1 MKITSMKRILTIL
14 FGLLFMLL
22 LLSAQTI
29 SKSNETPVADSLKI
43 GHFSKNEPV
52 VLNKGTSCS
61 AVVYV
66 SNRDM
71 DKLTFK
77 WEITPE
83 ALYDSYACQGVKVSE
98 PVSGLINGEGD
109 SISFRAPLRAGA
121 YRLFAHVYD
130 GSGNFSTADLPFFV
144 SPDLNGASD
153 LGRYTSRTLNLL
165 NSSTPERKNHVKI
178 LVYGQS
184 ISEQEW
190 WLAVK
195 KHVEEKFPNA
205 DIDMRNL
212 AIGGFAAQYL
222 YKTTEMDV
230 SAFYPDLVLLHIYGD
245 PVYYDSVLYTIRS
258 RTAAEVAIMTD
269 HYTGPNKWS
278 DTMSY
283 HLLPSMADR
292 YNCEIINI
300 RDSWKEF
307 LEESRLEP
315 SALLSDQVH
324 LNRYGNLVMAEL
336 VKQVFQYKQEFP
348 PDPFGLSKTYSPG
361 EDLVFR
367 GKTLTMPFYGNR
379 VVVKTGRATEKNP
392 DSIQVLVD
400 GLPPSSFPGVYFMSR
415 PANPDG
421 RKWPWLLPAMVRI
434 RHSVPWIS
442 EEWKCTFLDAEPPY
456 NDFSFSITGSVTGN
470 DGSGN
475 SREDFWS
482 GSGRAIIKGGDIE
495 SGGDW
500 HLNRSYKVLK
510 TTVGNNDFVT
520 WKTFP
525 IGRDYV
531 SESLADDKNGE
542 AGQVLFQGIPN
553 SNHVLKLRK
562 TGKKAP
568 VIKEITVYRPLLNK

>member
-1 MKITSMKRILTIL
+1 MKRIHTIL
-14 FGLLFMLL
+14 FGLFFLKLL
-22 LLSAQTI
+22 LYGQGSM
-29 SKSNETPVADSLKI
+29 KSNETPFADSIKI
-43 GHFSKNEPV
+43 GHFSKHESV
-52 VLNKGTSCS
+52 VLNKGTSYS
-61 AVVYV
+61 AVVYAHGP
-66 SNRDM
+66 DM
-71 DKLTFK
+71 DKLKYK
-77 WEITPE
+77 WEIRQEEVYNSITKQE
-83 ALYDSYACQGVKVSE
+83 EEVFE
-98 PVSGLINGEGD
+98 PISGLINGEGD
-109 SISFRAPLRAGA
+109 SISLRAPLRSGT

-130 GSGNFSTADLPFFV
+130 DRGNYSTADLPFFV
-144 SPDLNGASD
+144 PPDLKGASD
-153 LGRYTSRTLNLL
+153 LGRYTSRTLYLL
-165 NSSTPERKNHVKI
+165 NSSTPEKKNHVKI

-195 KHVEEKFPNA
+195 KHVEEKFPYA

-336 VKQVFQYKQEFP
+336 VKQVFQYKPEFP
-348 PDPFGLSKTYSPG
+348 TDPFGLSKTYSMG
-361 EDLVFR
+361 EELVFR
-367 GKTLTMPFYGNR
+367 GKTFTMPFYGNR
-379 VVVKTGRATEKNP
+379 VVVKTAKSTVENP
-392 DSIQVLVD
+392 DSLQVLVD
-400 GLPPSSFPGVYFMSR
+400 GKPPSSFPGVYFMSR

-442 EEWKCTFLDAEPPY
+442 ENWKCIFYDVEPPY
-456 NDFSFSITGSVTGN
+456 NDFSFSITGSVTGD
-470 DGSGN
+470 DGRGN
-475 SREDFWS
+475 SLEDFTS
-482 GSGRAIIKGGDIE
+482 KSGRAIIKGGDLE

-525 IGRDYV
+525 IGRDYL
-531 SESLADDKNGE
+531 SAGHADDNNGE
-542 AGQVLFQGIPN
+542 PGQILFQGIPN
-553 SNHVLKLRK
+553 SDHILKLRK
-562 TGKKAP
+562 TGKKAL
-568 VIKEITVYRPLLNK
+568 VIEEITVYRPMLYK